1 MDFTYSPAETE
12 FRLALRSWLRDAL
25 PAGWGE
31 TVFEPEDE
39 DERAK
44 FRLDWERTLHA
55 GGWSGINWPKEY
67 GGRGATLV
75 ERAIFA
81 EETARARTPEGLNI
95 IGHNLV
101 ATTLLHHGTEAQK
114 QRFLPPI
121 MASDEVWC
129 QGFSEP
135 NAGSDLA
142 SVRTKAERHGDKF
155 IVNGQKVWTSYA
167 QYSQWCFALVRTDP
181 SAPKHKGLSFLL
193 IDMASPGIS
202 IRPLRQISGECEFNE
217 TFFDNVEVPVENI
230 VGEINGGWTIAMTT
244 LAYERGPEDA
254 LGRQI
259 RFKQELDQ
267 LLIAL
272 SAQKRGNSTAID
284 DPDNRQKL
292 ARSITEVEAM
302 RLNSLRTFSKYLN
315 GEERGPDASLIK
327 LYWSH
332 AAQRLYETALDTLG
346 PLAPLGGSDVRAAA
360 SGRFQ
365 LSYLQS
371 KAFTIYSGSSEIQR
385 NIIGERM
392 LGLPKS
398 GSPAV

>member
-1 MDFTYSPAETE
+1 MDFNYTQAESE
-12 FRLALRSWLRDAL
+12 FRLSLRHWLVDAL
-25 PAGWGE
+25 PKGWGE

-39 DERAK
+39 HERAM
-44 FRLDWERTLHA
+44 FRLAWERKLHS

-81 EETARARTPEGLNI
+81 EEMARARAPEIINI
-95 IGHNLV
+95 VGQNL
-101 ATTLLHHGTEAQK
+101 AGPTILQFGTEKQK
-114 QRFLPPI
+114 QRFLPKI
-121 MASDEVWC
+121 ISSDEVWC

-142 SVRTKAERHGDKF
+142 SVRMKAERVGDKF
-155 IVNGQKVWTSYA
+155 VVNGQKIWTSFA

-181 SAPKHKGLSFLL
+181 ELPKHKGLSFLL

-202 IRPLRQISGECEFNE
+202 IRPLRQISGESEFNE
-217 TFFDNVEVPVENI
+217 TFFDNVEVPIENI
-230 VGEINGGWTIAMTT
+230 VGDVNDGWRIAMAT
-244 LAYERGPEDA
+244 LAHERGPEDA

-267 LLIAL
+267 LLMTL
-272 SAQKRGNSTAID
+272 SAQDRGEGKAID
-284 DPDNRQKL
+284 DRDVRQKL
-292 ARSITEVEAM
+292 ALSVIEVEVM
-302 RLNSLRTFSKYLN
+302 RLNSLRTFSKFLN

-332 AAQRLYETALDTLG
+332 AAQNMYENALDALG
-346 PLAPLGGSDVRAAA
+346 PLAPLGGNDPLAPAA
-360 SGRFQ
+360 GRFQ

-392 LGLPKS
+392 LGLPR
-398 GSPAV
+398 

>member
-1 MDFTYSPAETE
+1 MDFSYSPAETE
-12 FRLALRSWLRDAL
+12 FRITLRQWLADAL
-25 PAGWGE
+25 PEGWGE

-39 DERAK
+39 DERAM
-44 FRLDWERTLHA
+44 FRLEWERKLHV

-67 GGRGATLV
+67 GGRGATLI

-81 EETARARTPEGLNI
+81 EEMARAAAPEGLNI
-95 IGHNLV
+95 IGHNL
-101 ATTLLHHGTEAQK
+101 AGTTILRHGTEAQK
-114 QRFLPPI
+114 KRFLPKI
-121 MASDEVWC
+121 ISSDEVWC

-142 SVRTKAERHGDKF
+142 SVRTRAERRGDHF
-155 IVNGQKVWTSYA
+155 VVNGQKIWTSFA

-181 SAPKHKGLSFLL
+181 DAPKHKGLSFLL
-193 IDMASPGIS
+193 IDMSSPGIS
-202 IRPLRQISGECEFNE
+202 IRPLRQISGESEFNE
-217 TFFDNVEVPVENI
+217 TFFDDVVVPAENI
-230 VGEINGGWTIAMTT
+230 VGDVNDGWRIAMTT

-259 RFKQELDQ
+259 RFKQELDK
-267 LLIAL
+267 LLDTV
-272 SAQKRGNSTAID
+272 SEQKRGDRRAVD
-284 DPDNRQKL
+284 DPDTRQAL
-292 ARSITEVEAM
+292 AKSIIEVEVM

-332 AAQRLYETALDTLG
+332 AAQRMYETAMDALG
-346 PLAPLGGSDVRAAA
+346 PVAPLAGNDPAAA
-360 SGRFQ
+360 GGGRFQ
-365 LSYLQS
+365 LSWLQS

-392 LGLPKS
+392 LGLPR
-398 GSPAV
+398 

>member
-1 MDFTYSPAETE
+1 MDFSYSPQEET
-12 FRLALRSWLRDAL
+12 FRADLRAWLADAL
-25 PAGWGE
+25 PKGWGE

-39 DERAK
+39 DERAM
-44 FRLDWERTLHA
+44 FRLAWEKKLHA
-55 GGWSGINWPKEY
+55 GGWSGINWPVEY

-81 EETARARTPEGLNI
+81 EEMARVGAPEGLNI
-95 IGHNLV
+95 IGHNL
-101 ATTLLHHGTEAQK
+101 AGSTILRHGTEAQK
-114 QRFLPPI
+114 QYFLPRI
-121 MASDEVWC
+121 LSSEDVWC

-142 SVRTKAERHGDKF
+142 SVRTRAERRGDTF
-155 IVNGQKVWTSYA
+155 IVNGQKIWTSFA

-181 SAPKHKGLSFLL
+181 DAPKHKGLSFLL
-193 IDMASPGIS
+193 IDMKSPGIS

-217 TFFDNVEVPVENI
+217 TFFDDVEVPVDNI
-230 VGEINGGWTIAMTT
+230 VGDINDGWRIAMTT

-259 RFKQELDQ
+259 RFSQELDK
-267 LLIAL
+267 LIDTVA
-272 SAQKRGNSTAID
+272 ATPRGDTMLID
-284 DPDNRQKL
+284 DPIVRQKL
-292 ARSITEVEAM
+292 ARSVTEVEIM
-302 RLNSLRTFSKYLN
+302 RLNAVRTFSKYLN
-315 GEERGPDASLIK
+315 GDDRGPDASVIK

-332 AAQRLYETALDTLG
+332 AAQNMYEAAMDILG
-346 PLAPLGGSDVRAAA
+346 PTAPIAAPDPLSAGG
-360 SGRFQ
+360 GRFQ

-392 LGLPKS
+392 LGLPR
-398 GSPAV
+398 

>member
-1 MDFTYSPAETE
+1 MDFNYTPEE
-12 FRLALRSWLRDAL
+12 VQFRKDLRQWLENAL
-25 PAGWGE
+25 PEGWGE

-39 DERAK
+39 DERAM
-44 FRLDWERTLHA
+44 FRLDWERKLHS

-67 GGRGATLV
+67 GGRGATLI

-81 EETARARTPEGLNI
+81 EEMARVRAPEGLNI
-95 IGHNLV
+95 IGHNL
-101 ATTLLHHGTEAQK
+101 AGTTILRHGSEAQK
-114 QRFLPPI
+114 KRFLPKI
-121 MASDEVWC
+121 ISSEEVWC

-142 SVRTKAERHGDKF
+142 SVRTRAERRGDKF
-155 IVNGQKVWTSYA
+155 IVNGQKIWTSYA

-181 SAPKHKGLSFLL
+181 DAPKHKGLSFLL
-193 IDMASPGIS
+193 IDMSTPGIS

-217 TFFDNVEVPVENI
+217 TFFDDVEVPVENI
-230 VGEINGGWTIAMTT
+230 VGDINDGWRIAMTT

-259 RFKQELDQ
+259 RFKQELDK
-267 LLIAL
+267 LIETTITTL
-272 SAQKRGNSTAID
+272 RGGARLVD
-284 DPDNRQKL
+284 DPIVRQRL
-292 ARSITEVEAM
+292 ARSITEVEIM
-302 RLNSLRTFSKYLN
+302 RLNAVRTFSKYLN
-315 GEERGPDASLIK
+315 GEERGPDASIIK

-332 AAQRLYETALDTLG
+332 AAQRMYEAAMDILG
-346 PLAPLGGSDVRAAA
+346 PTAPIDAPDPLSAAG
-360 SGRFQ
+360 GRFQ

-392 LGLPKS
+392 LGLQR
-398 GSPAV
+398 

>member
-1 MDFTYSPAETE
+1 MDFAYSPAETE
-12 FRLALRSWLRDAL
+12 FRMTLRRWLAEAL

-39 DERAK
+39 DERAM
-44 FRLDWERTLHA
+44 FRLDWERKLHA
-55 GGWSGINWPKEY
+55 GGWSGINWPREY
-67 GGRGATLV
+67 GGRGATLI

-81 EETARARTPEGLNI
+81 EEMARANAPEGLNI
-95 IGHNLV
+95 IGHNL
-101 ATTLLHHGTEAQK
+101 AGTTILRHGTEAQK
-114 QRFLPPI
+114 QRFLPKI
-121 MASDEVWC
+121 ISSDEVWC

-142 SVRTKAERHGDKF
+142 SVRTRAERRGDSF
-155 IVNGQKVWTSYA
+155 VVNGQKIWTSYA

-181 SAPKHKGLSFLL
+181 DAPKHRGLSFLL
-193 IDMASPGIS
+193 IDMSSPGIS
-202 IRPLRQISGECEFNE
+202 IRPLRQISGESEFNE
-217 TFFDNVEVPVENI
+217 TFFDDVVVPAENI
-230 VGEINGGWTIAMTT
+230 VGEVNEGWKIAMTT

-259 RFKQELDQ
+259 RFKQELDK
-267 LLIAL
+267 LLDTL
-272 SAQKRGNSTAID
+272 SVQKRGDRAAID
-284 DPDNRQKL
+284 EPEVRQAL
-292 ARSITEVEAM
+292 ARSITEVEVM

-332 AAQRLYETALDTLG
+332 AAQRMYETAMDALG
-346 PLAPLGGSDVRAAA
+346 PLAPLGGNDPAAA
-360 SGRFQ
+360 AGGRFQ
-365 LSYLQS
+365 LSWLQS

-392 LGLPKS
+392 LGLPR
-398 GSPAV
+398 

>member
-1 MDFTYSPAETE
+1 M
-12 FRLALRSWLRDAL
+12 ALRHWLEEAL

-31 TVFEPEDE
+31 SVLEPEDE
-39 DERAK
+39 DERAM
-44 FRLDWERTLHA
+44 FRLEWERKLHA

-67 GGRGATLV
+67 GGRGATLI

-81 EETARARTPEGLNI
+81 EEMARARAPEGLNI

-101 ATTLLHHGTEAQK
+101 GTTLLRHGTEAQK
-114 QRFLPPI
+114 QRFLPKI
-121 MASDEVWC
+121 ISSDEVWC

-142 SVRTKAERHGDKF
+142 SVRTRAERRGDKF
-155 IVNGQKVWTSYA
+155 IVNGQKIWTSFA

-181 SAPKHKGLSFLL
+181 DLPKHKGLSFLL
-193 IDMASPGIS
+193 IDMNSPGIT
-202 IRPLRQISGECEFNE
+202 IKPLRQISGEREFNE
-217 TFFDNVEVPVENI
+217 TFFDDVEVPVENV
-230 VGEINGGWTIAMTT
+230 VGDINDGWRIAMTT

-259 RFKQELDQ
+259 RFKQELDK
-267 LLIAL
+267 LLLTLA
-272 SAQKRGNSTAID
+272 AQPRGGGRAID
-284 DPDNRQKL
+284 DAQTRQQL
-292 ARSITEVEAM
+292 ARSVTEVEVM

-332 AAQRLYETALDTLG
+332 AAQRMYETALDALG
-346 PLAPLGGSDVRAAA
+346 PAAPLAGSDPHAAA
-360 SGRFQ
+360 GGRFQ
-365 LSYLQS
+365 LSWLQS

-392 LGLPKS
+392 LGLPK
-398 GSPAV
+398 

>member
-1 MDFTYSPAETE
+1 MDFTYTPAEEE
-12 FRLALRSWLRDAL
+12 FRRSLRHWLVDAL
-25 PAGWGE
+25 PKGWGE

-39 DERAK
+39 HERTM
-44 FRLDWERTLHA
+44 FRLAWERKLHS

-75 ERAIFA
+75 ERVIFA
-81 EETARARTPEGLNI
+81 EEMARSRAPEGINVV
-95 IGHNLV
+95 GHNL
-101 ATTLLHHGTEAQK
+101 AGPTILLYGTKCQK
-114 QRFLPPI
+114 QRFLPTI
-121 MASDEVWC
+121 ISSDEVWC

-142 SVRTKAERHGDKF
+142 SVRMKAERVGDKF
-155 IVNGQKVWTSYA
+155 IVNGQKIWTSFA

-181 SAPKHKGLSFLL
+181 DLPKHKGLSFLL

-202 IRPLRQISGECEFNE
+202 IRPLRQISGESEFTE

-230 VGEINGGWTIAMTT
+230 VGEVNGGWRIAMTT

-267 LLIAL
+267 LLTTL
-272 SAQKRGNSTAID
+272 SAQDRGKGKAID
-284 DPDNRQKL
+284 DRDVRQKL
-292 ARSITEVEAM
+292 ALSVIEVDVM
-302 RLNSLRTFSKYLN
+302 RLNSLRSFSKYLN

-332 AAQRLYETALDTLG
+332 AAQNMYENALDALG
-346 PLAPLGGSDVRAAA
+346 PLAPLGGSDPLAPAA
-360 SGRFQ
+360 GRFQ

-392 LGLPKS
+392 LGLPR
-398 GSPAV
+398 

>member
-1 MDFTYSPAETE
+1 MDFTYSPAEDE
-12 FRLALRSWLRDAL
+12 FRNSLRHWLADAL
-25 PAGWGE
+25 PQGWGT

-39 DERAK
+39 DERAQ
-44 FRLDWERTLHA
+44 FRLDWERKLYA

-81 EETARARTPEGLNI
+81 EEMARARAPEGLNI

-101 ATTLLHHGTEAQK
+101 GTTLLHHGTEAQK
-114 QRFLPPI
+114 KRFLPKI
-121 MASDEVWC
+121 ISSDEVWC

-142 SVRTKAERHGDKF
+142 SVRTRAERKGDVF
-155 IVNGQKVWTSYA
+155 VVNGQKIWTSYA
-167 QYSQWCFALVRTDP
+167 QYSQWCFALVRTD
-181 SAPKHKGLSFLL
+181 SHAKKHAGLSFLL
-193 IDMASPGIS
+193 IDMKSPGIS
-202 IRPLRQISGECEFNE
+202 IRPLRQISGESEFNE
-217 TFFDNVEVPVENI
+217 TFFDDVEVPVENI
-230 VGEINGGWTIAMTT
+230 VGEINGGWRIAMTT

-259 RFKQELDQ
+259 RFKQELDK
-267 LLIAL
+267 LLMTVAE
-272 SAQKRGNSTAID
+272 QKRGDGYAID
-284 DPDNRQKL
+284 DAETRQKL
-292 ARSITEVEAM
+292 ARSVTEVEVM

-332 AAQRLYETALDTLG
+332 AAQRMYETALDSLG
-346 PLAPLGGSDVRAAA
+346 PLAPLGGNDPRAAG

-365 LSYLQS
+365 LSWLQS

-392 LGLPKS
+392 LGLPR
-398 GSPAV
+398 